1 MGVGQMATDPRG
13 ETPGRARGM
22 GGERAGRGRD
32 RRGAHAVIGE
42 GLTLIEL
49 KVLRFELEER
59 IRDLREKEERFGRVG
74 RWNVRRELKDQRH
87 RAETRLGEAERALA
101 RLEAE

>member
-1 MGVGQMATDPRG
+1 
-13 ETPGRARGM
+13 M
-22 GGERAGRGRD
+22 GGVRAGRGRD

-74 RWNVRRELKDQRH
+74 RWNVRRELKEQRH
-87 RAETRLGEAERALA
+87 RAETRLGEVERALA

>member
-49 KVLRFELEER
+49 K
-59 IRDLREKEERFGRVG
+59 
-74 RWNVRRELKDQRH
+74 DQRH

>member
-1 MGVGQMATDPRG
+1 
-13 ETPGRARGM
+13 M

-42 GLTLIEL
+42 GLTLVEL
-49 KVLRFELEER
+49 KVAACELEER
-59 IRDLREKEERFGRVG
+59 IRDLRAKEERFGRTG

-87 RAETRLGEAERALA
+87 RAEVRHAEIERAIRA
-101 RLEAE
+101 QEGAG